1 MCIRDRSSK
10 VEVNGLRKKFADLL
24 FIFWA
29 GGTALL
35 SYSLVYALRKPYTA
49 AAFAGY
55 EVFDIDYKV
64 VVTIVQIIGYVISK
78 FIGIKLIS
86 ELKQKDRLKFILLS
100 VVMAEASLLLFGW
113 LPAPYNIIGMFLN
126 GLSLGCMWG
135 VIFSFLEGRRVT
147 DILASLMGVSMV
159 ISSGTAKSLGLFVTN
174 TLGVSEFWM
183 PALIGAAALPLL
195 GLAGI
200 ILNRLPQPDAEDIAC
215 RSKREPL
222 DGKQRWAL
230 FRNFMPFLTL
240 LFVANVVLVI
250 LRDIKEDF
258 LVKIVDVSQYS
269 SWLFAQIDSVVTVII
284 LVIFGLMVYVRNNL
298 KALTILLSL
307 IVVSMFC
314 MIFLSFGY
322 ERLQL
327 NTVTWLFAQSLCLYL
342 AYLTFQTIFFD
353 RFIACFQIRGNVGF
367 FIALNDFLGYTGTI
381 IVLVAKELFSPN
393 IDWAHFYNLM
403 AGYVGIICCVA
414 FVFSL
419 AYLHQRYRK
428 EHAQPAMPE
437 IKILELETAAYNVV

>member
-1 MCIRDRSSK
+1 MSNK
-10 VEVNGLRKKFADLL
+10 VEVNKLRKKLSDLL

-64 VVTIVQIIGYVISK
+64 VVTIVQIIGYIISK

-100 VVMAEASLLLFGW
+100 VIVAEASLVLFGW
-113 LPAPYNIIGMFLN
+113 FPAPYNIIGMFLN

-195 GLAGI
+195 GVAGV
-200 ILNRLPQPDAEDIAC
+200 ILNRLPQPNAEDIAC

-240 LFVANVVLVI
+240 LFIANVVLVI

-258 LVKIVDVSQYS
+258 LVRIVDVSQYS

-284 LVIFGLMVYVRNNL
+284 LVVFGLMVYVRNNL
-298 KALTILLSL
+298 KALTILLVL
-307 IVVSMFC
+307 IIMSMIC
-314 MIFLSFGY
+314 MTLLSFGY
-322 ERLQL
+322 EQLQL
-327 NTVTWLFAQSLCLYL
+327 STVAWLFTQSLCLYL

-381 IVLVAKELFSPN
+381 IVLVAKELFSPD
-393 IDWAHFYNLM
+393 IDWAHFYNCM
-403 AGYVGIICCVA
+403 AGYVGIICCIA

-419 AYLHQRYRK
+419 VYLHQRYRK
-428 EHAQPAMPE
+428 EYPQSTAPDIE
-437 IKILELETAAYNVV
+437 ILEIETAAYNVI

>member
-1 MCIRDRSSK
+1 MSSK

-419 AYLHQRYRK
+419 AYLPQRYRK

-437 IKILELETAAYNVV
+437 IEILELATAAYNVV

>member
-1 MCIRDRSSK
+1 MSSK

-174 TLGVSEFWM
+174 TLGVSDFWM